1 MVYNLFSIQKTSIRM
16 NKAYSLYAILFLLI
30 LSIGSKAQQ
39 NADTDKLTVLK
50 TPDFEVNG
58 KGTSTQWAKTNWVSL
73 PQRRKDGKV
82 YSTDAKVLYSDSCI
96 YFLFHCQDSLITS
109 TLKEDF
115 ANLYLEDVVEV
126 FLWPD
131 ESMPIYFEYE
141 LSPYNYELPILVP
154 NMKGTFLGWRPWHY
168 EGDRKTRHAAYI
180 ETKGNAVTAWNAEF
194 FIPYALLKPLNN
206 VPPKKGTQWRANMYR
221 IDYDKKSS
229 TWSWQLTGPSFHDYK
244 KFGTFI
250 FD

>member
-1 MVYNLFSIQKTSIRM
+1 M
-16 NKAYSLYAILFLLI
+16 NKIYSFFFVLI
-30 LSIGSKAQQ
+30 LGSALTIKAQQ
-39 NADTDKLTVLK
+39 IKSTGTLIIPQ
-50 TPDFEVNG
+50 TPDFEVDG
-58 KGTSTQWAKTNWVSL
+58 KGTSTHWAKTKWVSL
-73 PQRRKDGKV
+73 AQRRKEGKI
-82 YSTDAKVLYSDSCI
+82 YTTDTKVLYSDTGI
-96 YFLFHCQDSLITS
+96 YFLFNCQDSLITS

-126 FLWPD
+126 FLWTD
-131 ESMPIYFEYE
+131 ESLPIYFEYE
-141 LSPYNYELPILVP
+141 VSPHNYELPILVP

-168 EGDRKTRHAAYI
+168 EGERKTRHATHI
-180 ETKGNAVTAWNAEF
+180 ETKNNIVTCWQAEF

-221 IDYDKKSS
+221 IDYDDKSS

>member
-1 MVYNLFSIQKTSIRM
+1 M
-16 NKAYSLYAILFLLI
+16 NKVYSLFTLMFLLV
-30 LSIGSKAQQ
+30 LTVSSTAQQ
-39 NADTDKLTVLK
+39 NSNEGKLIVLK
-50 TPDFEVNG
+50 TTDFEVDG
-58 KGTSTQWAKTNWVSL
+58 KGTSANWAKTNWVPL

-82 YSTDAKVLYSDSCI
+82 YATDAKVLYSDTGI

-126 FLWPD
+126 FLWTD

-180 ETKGNAVTAWNAEF
+180 ETKNNAVVSWNAEF
-194 FIPYALLKPLNN
+194 FIPYTLLKPLNN
-206 VPPKKGTQWRANMYR
+206 VPAKKGTQWRANMYR

-229 TWSWQLTGPSFHDYK
+229 AWSWQLTRTNFHDFE

>member
-1 MVYNLFSIQKTSIRM
+1 MDKI
-16 NKAYSLYAILFLLI
+16 YSFFFVLI
-30 LSIGSKAQQ
+30 LGSALTIKAQQ
-39 NADTDKLTVLK
+39 TSSTGTLTIPK
-50 TPDFEVNG
+50 TPDFEIDG
-58 KGTSTQWAKTNWVSL
+58 KGTSTHWAKIKWVSL
-73 PQRRKDGKV
+73 PQRRKDGKI
-82 YSTDAKVLYSDSCI
+82 YTTEAKVLYSDTGI
-96 YFLFHCQDSLITS
+96 YFLFNCQDSLITS
-109 TLKEDF
+109 TMKEDF

-126 FLWPD
+126 FLWTD
-131 ESMPIYFEYE
+131 ESIPIYFEYE
-141 LSPYNYELPILVP
+141 VSPHNYELPILVP

-168 EGDRKTRHAAYI
+168 EGERKTRHATHI
-180 ETKGNAVTAWNAEF
+180 ETKNNIVTSWQAEF

-221 IDYDKKSS
+221 IDYDDKSS